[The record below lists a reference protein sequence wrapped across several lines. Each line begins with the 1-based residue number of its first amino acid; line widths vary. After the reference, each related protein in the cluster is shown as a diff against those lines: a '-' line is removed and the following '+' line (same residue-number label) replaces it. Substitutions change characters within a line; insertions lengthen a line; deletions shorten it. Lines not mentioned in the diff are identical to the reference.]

1 MKKQSYSNESAVLNK
16 DLDISLEDIL
26 LLGTPDDQAMYQNAL
41 HDQEVEKYT
50 SAAQQSESIDLNKD
64 NGYYR
69 NNEKSD
75 ALNAYFNDISASS
88 LLSAEEEID
97 LGRAA
102 LRGDIKARNQMIES
116 NLRLVVKIAKRYV
129 NRGLSLLDL
138 IEEGNLGL
146 MHAVEKFDP
155 EKGFRFSTYATWW
168 IRQNVER
175 GLMNHART
183 IRLPIHVVK
192 EINGYYKVA
201 RNLAAELKREPTLE
215 EIANAANKPVAVIE
229 KAFKNNERMTSL
241 DISIG
246 KDDDNSLID
255 LIAGDVANNPIVN
268 LEEEDLSSRLQYWL
282 STLSQEQQ
290 IVLEMRFGLN
300 NTDKETLESVGL
312 RLNMTRERVRQIQI
326 DALAKLKRLMLRE
339 GFSIDVLV

>member
-1 MKKQSYSNESAVLNK
+1 MKKQLYSNESTMLNENLKMSLEDVLLLSVSDDQAGYLNILQDQSIDKYVEVTEPSEVITLNK
-16 DLDISLEDIL
+16 D
-26 LLGTPDDQAMYQNAL
+26 T
-41 HDQEVEKYT
+41 
-50 SAAQQSESIDLNKD
+50 
-64 NGYYR
+64 GYYR

-75 ALNAYFNDISASS
+75 ALNAYFNDISTSS
-88 LLSAEEEID
+88 LLSAQEEIE

-102 LRGDIKARNQMIES
+102 LKNDIKARNQMIES

-129 NRGLSLLDL
+129 NRGLPLLDL

-183 IRLPIHVVK
+183 IRLPIHIVK

-215 EIANAANKPVAVIE
+215 EIANAANKAVAVIE

-241 DISIG
+241 DVSIG
-246 KDDDNSLID
+246 KDDDSSLID
-255 LIAGDVANNPIVN
+255 LIAGDVTNNPIAN

-290 IVLEMRFGLN
+290 VVLEMRFGLN
-300 NTDKETLESVGL
+300 NADKETLETVGL

-339 GFSIDVLV
+339 GFSLDILV